1 MALPSKKNN
10 EQRRLLLDQLQR
22 MKTQAQC
29 SWERLRP
36 PVARSTLMRWQ
47 QRQRSGQP
55 LWRKPGPKKDA
66 PSDWSALLQEL
77 QGLSGG
83 RRRTRGTGSLYQRH
97 AGWLSRR
104 QLARLVKGF
113 RQNQLDSMKHIRWLK
128 TGLAWSIDATEYGP
142 NGTPIVPVQD
152 LASRYRLPALAAD
165 RVNGPAVAAHLE
177 RLFQEFAPP
186 LFLKRDNGSP
196 FNHYLVDDV
205 MVRYGVLPLN
215 SPPYFPRYNGAMER
229 GISELKRCLNQR
241 YADHAEPRHPLKG
254 RFRVLKNGSP
264 DPSRVNKMRPG
275 SNGEAEF
282 LESLAAAQLSCALAA
297 NFELTLENALHQLNH
312 KRRRSLEGRTACACF
327 HDPRQRFSVNKRQ
340 RKNIFRLLCRQFWQT
355 LKTMTPRNHH
365 DYATHWRRT
374 VETWLRR
381 QGLIS
386 IRLNKKV
393 STILPDFLSHN

>member
-1 MALPSKKNN
+1 VVLPSKKNN
-10 EQRRLLLDQLQR
+10 EQRRLLLDQLQQ

-29 SWERLRP
+29 SWERLPP

-55 LWRKPGPKKDA
+55 LWQKPGPKKDA

-83 RRRTRGTGSLYQRH
+83 RRRTRGTGLLYRRH

-104 QLARLVKGF
+104 KLARLVKWF

-128 TGLAWSIDATEYGP
+128 TGLAWSIDATEYGAD
-142 NGTPIVPVQD
+142 GTPIVPVQD

-165 RVNGPAVAAHLE
+165 RLNGAAVAAHLE
-177 RLFQEFAPP
+177 QLFQQFTPP

-196 FNHYLVDDV
+196 FNHYLVDEV
-205 MVRYGVLPLN
+205 MARYCVLPLN
-215 SPPYFPRYNGAMER
+215 SPPYFPRYNGAIER

-241 YADHAEPRHPLKG
+241 YADKVEARHPLKG
-254 RFRVLKNGSP
+254 HSEALKYGSP
-264 DPSRVNKMRPG
+264 DPSRVNKTRPG
-275 SNGEAEF
+275 SNGEAAF
-282 LESLAAAQLSCALAA
+282 LKSLAAA
-297 NFELTLENALHQLNH
+297 NFQLTLENALHQLNH
-312 KRRRSLEGRTACACF
+312 KRRRSLEGRTACTCF
-327 HDPRQRFSVNKRQ
+327 HDLRQRLRLTKHQ
-340 RKNIFRLLCRQFWQT
+340 RKDIFRLLCRQFWQT
-355 LKTMTPRNHH
+355 LKTVTPRNHH